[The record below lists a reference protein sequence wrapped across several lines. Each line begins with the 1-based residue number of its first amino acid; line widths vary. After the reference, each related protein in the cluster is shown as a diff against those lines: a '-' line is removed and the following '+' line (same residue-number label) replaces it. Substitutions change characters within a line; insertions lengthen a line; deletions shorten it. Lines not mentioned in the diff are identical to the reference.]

1 MMMVAAMSD
10 SVVAT
15 TALGQLAGRR
25 VDGVAVFR
33 GVPYAT
39 AGRFAAPVAAAGW
52 DGVRDA
58 GTDRAVSP
66 QPPSRLRLVMGDIDP
81 VQGEDCLNLTIFTP
95 AADGAK
101 RPVLVWLHGG
111 GYSSGAGSLAWYD
124 GARLAREGDVVV
136 VGVNYR
142 LGPLGYLH
150 VPGVVPGNLGL
161 RDQQMA
167 LDWVVRHIGAFGG
180 DAGAITLIGQSAG
193 GHAITC
199 LMTLPDSRAQFRRAI
214 LQSPPMGLAVQSP
227 EAAARIGRLFV
238 EAAGIDPDAPDALAR
253 LRAAPLDALRQ
264 AQGAAVRAVAK
275 SGDTAPPFLPVG
287 DGEFLASPGEFP
299 AALARAAADV
309 SMIIGTNREEM
320 HAFYAFDP
328 VLQALTEDDL
338 LARLRDSHGAAA
350 AARLDRVRRR
360 RPGAAPVALYGD
372 IANEDLF
379 LLGSLDLA
387 AQAGTAFVYQFD
399 WQSPDARLQSC
410 HCLELPFFFGPGPGW
425 AEAPMIAGA
434 DPAAVEALSAAIR
447 GALIAFARTGRPDH
461 AGLPAWPAYEPS
473 RRMTMHLDVVCHA
486 AGDPAG
492 RDDPALS

>member
-1 MMMVAAMSD
+1 MND

-39 AGRFAAPVAAAGW
+39 AARFAAPQPVAGW

-58 GTDRAVSP
+58 AADGAVSP
-66 QPPSRLRLVMGDIDP
+66 QPPSRLRLVMGDIAP
-81 VQGEDCLNLTIFTP
+81 LQGEDCLNLTIFTP
-95 AADGAK
+95 AADGAR
-101 RPVLVWLHGG
+101 RPVLVWFHGG

-142 LGPLGYLH
+142 LGPLGYLY

-167 LDWVVRHIGAFGG
+167 LDWVSCHVAAFGG
-180 DAGAITLIGQSAG
+180 DAGNVTLIGQSAG
-193 GHAITC
+193 GHTIAC
-199 LMTLPDSRAQFRRAI
+199 LMTRPESRVQFRRAI
-214 LQSPPMGLAVQSP
+214 IQSPPLGLAVQTA
-227 EAAARIGRLFV
+227 EAAEKIGRLFV
-238 EAAGIDPDAPDALAR
+238 EAAGIDPDASDALDR
-253 LRAAPLDALRQ
+253 LRAAPLDDLRA
-264 AQGAAVRAVAK
+264 AQGAAVRATMK

-287 DGEFLASPGEFP
+287 DGAFLATHDDFP
-299 AALARAAADV
+299 AALGRAAADIE
-309 SMIIGTNREEM
+309 MIIGTNREEM
-320 HAFYAFDP
+320 QAFYAFDP
-328 VLQALTEDDL
+328 ALQALTEDDL
-338 LARLRDSHGAAA
+338 KARLRDSHGARAA
-350 AARLDRVRRR
+350 DRLDRVRRR
-360 RPGAAPVALYGD
+360 RPGAPPVALYGD

-387 AQAGTAFVYQFD
+387 ALAGTAFVYQFD

-425 AEAPMIAGA
+425 AEAPMLAGA
-434 DPAAVEALSAAIR
+434 DPQGLEALSAAIR
-447 GALIAFARTGRPDH
+447 GAIVAFARSGRPDH
-461 AGLPAWPAYEPS
+461 PDLPAWPAYEAS
-473 RRMTMHLDVVCHA
+473 RRMTMHLDVICHA

-492 RDDPALS
+492 RDDPALP